1 MATDR
6 NRALPGVVS
15 GGLAVLLGVTALV
28 LWTSRDYVAAQFAS
42 SYGLTI
48 GLWIQNDSDRPR
60 LERALAALTVP
71 DDVNASYSFDR
82 NSSRRSQIEVSA
94 PTRAKAVAAAR
105 ALGDIVAK
113 AYDSAGE
120 TKLDARVPNRA
131 YPEENATTTKVRTA
145 ITYGA
150 PVMGLLAIG
159 LFVVAWRD
167 RLAVG
172 DLKVP
177 RWAGLAVTAA
187 VLLPVALIVLPGWLF
202 MAAFA
207 MMIPSG
213 IAGFIVYKMG
223 ELRRAARWPS
233 AQARIVRSKLRTVDT
248 KTADGA
254 ASRGNMPDIEYV
266 FSVDGAEYHGKRIGI
281 GEIRP
286 DSPAV
291 GVALER
297 YQVGRTGPVFYN
309 PENPKEAVLERDPP
323 ASPRTM
329 YAIAAGVM
337 LLGFAVVVAFSRI
350 GEIIQ
355 WLEPYFPPGAVIQ
368 GVLFFVAC
376 GLVAGLSLL
385 SDLASA
391 LAAARWPT
399 VAGTVITS
407 RVESRRELAPG
418 GGNRTT
424 VVCSPLVE
432 YVYRVG
438 ERDYHGARI
447 GFGPAVSGGRGLAEA
462 IIARYPASTTV
473 TVHYDPANPS
483 QATLETRVSFGWTA
497 LVIVV
502 LCFVA
507 ALFFSGRL

>member
-6 NRALPGVVS
+6 NRALPRVVS

-42 SYGLTI
+42 SYSVSIRLVTPTSG
-48 GLWIQNDSDRPR
+48 DKAR
-60 LERALAALTVP
+60 LERAFASVQPKAPADAKLEAAASSHFNSAEIRASSRAQALEAARSFAPALAA
-71 DDVNASYSFDR
+71 AFDAAG
-82 NSSRRSQIEVSA
+82 QGQLE
-94 PTRAKAVAAAR
+94 TRVAQ
-105 ALGDIVAK
+105 
-113 AYDSAGE
+113 
-120 TKLDARVPNRA
+120 RA
-131 YPEENATTTKVRTA
+131 YPVDDATSTA
-145 ITYGA
+145 ARNVSMAGA
-150 PVMGLLAIG
+150 AVFGLLAVF
-159 LFVVAWRD
+159 LFRRAWRD

-172 DLKVP
+172 DLKAP
-177 RWAGLAVTAA
+177 RGMGFAVAAA

-207 MMIPSG
+207 MMIPSV
-213 IAGFIVYKMG
+213 IAGVIVYKMA

-248 KTADGA
+248 KTADGS

-281 GEIRP
+281 GEIKP
-286 DSPAV
+286 DTPAV
-291 GVALER
+291 GAALER
-297 YQVGRTGPVFYN
+297 YRIGRTGPVFYN
-309 PENPKEAVLERDPP
+309 PDNPKEAVLERDPP

-337 LLGFAVVVAFSRI
+337 LVGLAVVVAFSRI

-399 VAGTVITS
+399 VAGSVITS
-407 RVESRRELAPG
+407 RVESRRELVPG

-424 VVCSPLVE
+424 VVWSPLVE

-447 GFGPAVSGGRGLAEA
+447 GFGPAVSAGRDLAES

-483 QATLETRVSFGWTA
+483 QATLETRVQFGWTA
-497 LVIVV
+497 FVIVV
-502 LCFVA
+502 LCFAA